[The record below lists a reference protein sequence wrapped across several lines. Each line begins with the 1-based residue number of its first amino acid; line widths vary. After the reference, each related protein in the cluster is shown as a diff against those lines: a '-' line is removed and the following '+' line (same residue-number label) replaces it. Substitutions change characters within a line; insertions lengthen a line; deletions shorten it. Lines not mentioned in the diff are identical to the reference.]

1 MENKRFLTAQDVMEM
16 LGVSLSYSY
25 KLIRRLNAEREADG
39 FVTIKGRVST
49 QYFMKRIYGLST
61 DKKVI
66 FFMTRKVDV
75 MISDLEWNHIMV
87 VCIVES
93 VLK

>member
-25 KLIRRLNAEREADG
+25 KLIRRLNAELEADG

-49 QYFMKRIYGLST
+49 QYFMKSRCLQLRMNGL
-61 DKKVI
+61 KKNTQHNRSKSKDRG
-66 FFMTRKVDV
+66 TR
-75 MISDLEWNHIMV
+75 
-87 VCIVES
+87 
-93 VLK
+93 